1 VWTTQYGNASI
12 VFLAKLPQAFGN
24 SLVIANCHW
33 APASNS
39 FLTQQ
44 SGIWSALFI
53 VLQRTSFLTMDQAE
67 IATKEGLKFEIPVI
81 NANGRRVSLPDVS
94 RHSSKDMQQEIAD

>member
-1 VWTTQYGNASI
+1 
-12 VFLAKLPQAFGN
+12 
-24 SLVIANCHW
+24 
-33 APASNS
+33 
-39 FLTQQ
+39 
-44 SGIWSALFI
+44 
-53 VLQRTSFLTMDQAE
+53 MDQAE